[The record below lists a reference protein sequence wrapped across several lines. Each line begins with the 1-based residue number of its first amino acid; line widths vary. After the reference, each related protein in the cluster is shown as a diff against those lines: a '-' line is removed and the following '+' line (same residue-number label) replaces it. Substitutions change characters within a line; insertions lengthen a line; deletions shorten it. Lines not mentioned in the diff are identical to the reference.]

1 MRNIIKYRLVISLI
15 LILIPFISCAAKKR
29 IDISLDCSQ
38 RMAKIIELYNSKKYS
53 FALTRIEDAK
63 MQCSGSQ
70 IMDTVLYYS
79 GMINLKTKKYLDAQ
93 TDFQKLV
100 QDFPTSPFSIEAKF
114 RIAYAVFKQSASPHH
129 DQKET
134 KEAIRLF
141 DNFIDLYPNTPF
153 TDSAIYYRTEAYE
166 KLALKEFR
174 NAQFYEK
181 INEPEAAVIYYKVFL
196 SQFPESKLV
205 DRARYNAFLLLV
217 KLNRI
222 TEAKEI
228 YTDLIERGK
237 DKELIKEATT
247 IYNSKIKDNKL
258 IN

>member
-1 MRNIIKYRLVISLI
+1 MRKKIMSYPLIINLLTLI
-15 LILIPFISCAAKKR
+15 FLSCAARKK
-29 IDISLDCSQ
+29 IDVSLDCSQ
-38 RMAKIIELYNSKKYS
+38 RVAKIIELYNSKKYS
-53 FALTRIEDAK
+53 FALSRIEDAK
-63 MQCSGSQ
+63 MQCSGTEL
-70 IMDTVLYYS
+70 MDTILYYS
-79 GMINLKTKKYLDAQ
+79 GMINIKTKKYLEAQ
-93 TDFQKLV
+93 TEFQKLV

-196 SQFPESKLV
+196 SQFADSRLV
-205 DRARYNAFLLLV
+205 DKARYNAFLLLV
-217 KLNRI
+217 KLNRF
-222 TEAKEI
+222 TEAKEL
-228 YTDLIERGK
+228 YTELIERGK
-237 DKELIKEATT
+237 DKELIKEATA
-247 IYNSKIKDNKL
+247 IYNAKLKDSKPVN
-258 IN
+258 